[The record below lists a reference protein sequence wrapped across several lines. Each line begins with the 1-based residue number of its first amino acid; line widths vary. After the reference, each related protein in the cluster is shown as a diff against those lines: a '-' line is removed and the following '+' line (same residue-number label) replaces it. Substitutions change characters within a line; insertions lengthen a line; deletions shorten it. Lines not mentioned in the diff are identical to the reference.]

1 MTSRR
6 LLLSAAAAAAACSA
20 ALPVRAYVLWHE
32 DALPEAQSDI
42 EALCRHPFITGLIDG
57 TLKRDCFL
65 WYLCQNRHY
74 LAGYERSLRTLAAR
88 MKHAVH
94 RRQLDAWAAD
104 TAATDAWTKDVI
116 QEFSEGKSTAPL
128 EALRPTTKAYI
139 DWERSAAE
147 SETLP
152 VAWAALLPCFWVYGE
167 VGKFVAQHRRAD
179 SPYASWLAGY
189 GDPAYDATVEKAVA
203 IADRLLSWNPKSR
216 QRATAAFMKSVKMEA
231 ALWDAA
237 VKLEA

>member
-6 LLLSAAAAAAACSA
+6 LFLSAAAAIAAGAM
-20 ALPVRAYVLWHE
+20 LPAKAYVLWHE
-32 DALPEAQSDI
+32 DAFPEAQANI

-57 TLKRDCFL
+57 TLKRECFL
-65 WYLCQNRHY
+65 WYQCQNRHY

-88 MKHAVH
+88 MKDAAN
-94 RRQLDAWAAD
+94 RRQLEAWAAD

-116 QEFSEGKSTAPL
+116 KEFSEGQSTTAL
-128 EALRPTTKAYI
+128 EALRPTTRAYVE
-139 DWERSAAE
+139 WEKEAAE
-147 SETLP
+147 SAALP

-167 VGKFVAQHRRAD
+167 VGRFVAKNRRAD

-203 IADRLLSWNPKSR
+203 LADRLVSWNPKSR